1 MLYINKITANASQQ
15 ITLTGIPS
23 VTITMHL
30 RFLPRV
36 QQWVADFDDG
46 TIQIYGVS
54 VMCSINLLRQW
65 KNVIPY
71 GISCIRADGL
81 DPYQVTD
88 FADQLANLYLLD
100 AADVATI
107 EAEWFQ

>member
-1 MLYINKITANASQQ
+1 MLYINKITAAPSQ
-15 ITLTGIPS
+15 IATLTGIPG
-23 VTITMHL
+23 VNITMRL

-54 VMCSINLLRQW
+54 VMCSVNLLRQW

-71 GISCIRADGL
+71 GISCIVANGL

-88 FADQLANLYLLD
+88 FASQAANLYLLD
-100 AADVATI
+100 ATDVATI
-107 EAEWFQ
+107 EEEWFQ